1 MAAATM
7 QHAAAHYL
15 AHEGAAGCEHSVQTC
30 IAGHLQVNS
39 KCIAWHAQALCNTHR
54 QNMQHAAVTLV
65 GPMLFSLHCRHWMP
79 RPRQYK
85 LFTSYTGRPSA
96 CLLTLLIRPQLPSLQ
111 ALDAKAKAV
120 ACASSRSCVTAY
132 PTRQQY
138 GLIWVWPSAGPA
150 AAAQAGER
158 QLASTCIYTH
168 IYVLSGRL

>member
-1 MAAATM
+1 M
-7 QHAAAHYL
+7 QL
-15 AHEGAAGCEHSVQTC
+15 PTTWQMKGQLG
-30 IAGHLQVNS
+30 VNIPCKPAS
-39 KCIAWHAQALCNTHR
+39 LGIFRSTANAYAWHAQALCNTHR

-150 AAAQAGER
+150 AAQQAGER